1 MTAGNAIRDA
11 VRRLGQAGVKSPQVD
26 VEWLIAD
33 LLSCNRSEIPLHA
46 QTDLTAEDQDLFSR
60 WIERRTRREPLQHI
74 LGTANF
80 FGYDFQVSA
89 EVLIPRPETEV
100 LVELALEFL
109 MHLPNPSVFDLG
121 TGSGCIALSLAKRCS
136 KASIIGSD
144 VSREALALARAN
156 AVSLVTLDQVEFR
169 HADGLAAFAKGEQMD
184 LILSN
189 PPYIPT
195 AKIDTLEP
203 EVRDHDPRLALDGG
217 ADGMQ
222 FYRLLA
228 NEGQSHL
235 KSGGKLMAEF
245 GDGQAAT
252 IVDLFGQADWPSVTT
267 ANDLSH
273 QPRILIASA
282 GH

>member
-60 WIERRTRREPLQHI
+60 RVERRTRREPLQHI

-80 FGYDFQVSA
+80 LGYDFQVSA

-144 VSREALALARAN
+144 VSRVALALARAN
-156 AVSLVTLDQVEFR
+156 AVSLDTLEQVEFR
-169 HADGLAAFAKGEQMD
+169 HADGLAALAKCEQVD

-195 AKIDTLEP
+195 ANIDTLEP

-228 NEGQSHL
+228 DEGQSHL
-235 KSGGKLMAEF
+235 KSGAKLMAEF

-252 IVDLFGQADWPSVTT
+252 ILDLFGQADWPSVTT

-273 QPRILIASA
+273 QPRIVIASA

>member
-60 WIERRTRREPLQHI
+60 RVERRTRREPLQHI

-80 FGYDFQVSA
+80 LGYDFQVSA

-121 TGSGCIALSLAKRCS
+121 TGSGCIALSLSKRCP

-144 VSREALALARAN
+144 VSRKALALAKEN
-156 AVSLVTLDQVEFR
+156 AVSLGTLNQVEFR
-169 HADGLAAFAKGEQMD
+169 HADGLAALAKCEQVD

-195 AKIDTLEP
+195 ANIDTLEP

-245 GDGQAAT
+245 GDGQAPT
-252 IVDLFGQADWPSVTT
+252 IVDLFAQAGWPSVTT
-267 ANDLSH
+267 VNDLSH
-273 QPRILIASA
+273 RPRILIASA

>member
-1 MTAGNAIRDA
+1 MTVGNAFRDA
-11 VRRLGQAGVKSPQVD
+11 VRRLAQAGVKSPQVD
-26 VEWLIAD
+26 VEWLLAD
-33 LLSCNRSEIPLHA
+33 LLPCNRSEIPLHA
-46 QTDLTAEDQDLFSR
+46 QTDLPAEDLDRFSR
-60 WIERRTRREPLQHI
+60 SVERRTRREPLQHI

>member
-1 MTAGNAIRDA
+1 MTAGNATRDA

-26 VEWLIAD
+26 VEWLLAD

-46 QTDLTAEDQDLFSR
+46 QTDLTAEDLVLFSR

-109 MHLPNPSVFDLG
+109 VHLPNPSVFDLG

-156 AVSLVTLDQVEFR
+156 AVSLDTLDQVEFR
-169 HADGLAAFAKGEQMD
+169 HADGLAAFTKGEQVD
-184 LILSN
+184 LIVSN

-195 AKIDTLEP
+195 SKIDTLEP

-217 ADGMQ
+217 PDGMQ

-228 NEGQSHL
+228 DEGQFHL
-235 KSGGKLMAEF
+235 RSGAKLMAEF

-252 IVDLFGQADWPSVTT
+252 IVDLFDQAGWPSVTT
-267 ANDLSH
+267 VNDLSH

>member
-60 WIERRTRREPLQHI
+60 RVERRTRREPLQHI

-80 FGYDFQVSA
+80 LGYDFQVSA

-109 MHLPNPSVFDLG
+109 VNLPNPSVFDLG
-121 TGSGCIALSLAKRCS
+121 TGSGCIALSLAKRCP
-136 KASIIGSD
+136 KASIIGTD

-156 AVSLVTLDQVEFR
+156 AVSLGILDQVEFR
-169 HADGLAAFAKGEQMD
+169 HADGLAVFAKGKQVD

-189 PPYIPT
+189 PPYVPT
-195 AKIDTLEP
+195 ANIDTLEP

-217 ADGMQ
+217 PDGMQ

-228 NEGQSHL
+228 DEGQSHL
-235 KSGGKLMAEF
+235 KSGAKLMAEF

-252 IVDLFGQADWPSVTT
+252 IVDLFDQAGWPSVTT
-267 ANDLSH
+267 VNDLSH

>member
-11 VRRLGQAGVKSPQVD
+11 VRRLEQAGVESPQIDVD
-26 VEWLIAD
+26 WLLAD
-33 LLSCNRSEIPLHA
+33 LLSCNRSEIPLYA
-46 QTDLTAEDQDLFSR
+46 QTDLTADDLDRLSR
-60 WIERRTRREPLQHI
+60 QVERRTHREPLQHI

-80 FGYDFQVSA
+80 LGYDFQVSA
-89 EVLIPRPETEV
+89 EVLIPRPETEL

-109 MHLPNPSVFDLG
+109 RHLPNPSVFDLG
-121 TGSGCIALSLAKRCS
+121 TGSGCIALALAKRCS
-136 KASIIGSD
+136 KAGIIGSD
-144 VSREALALARAN
+144 VSKEALVLARAN
-156 AVSLVTLDQVEFR
+156 AVSLGTLGQVEFR
-169 HADGLAAFAKGEQMD
+169 HADGLAALAKGEQVD

-195 AKIDTLEP
+195 ANIDTLQP

-217 ADGMQ
+217 ADGML

-228 NEGQSHL
+228 EEGQSHL
-235 KSGGKLMAEF
+235 KSGAKLMAEF
-245 GDGQAAT
+245 GDGQAAA
-252 IVDLFGQADWPSVTT
+252 IVDLFSQAGWPSVTT

-273 QPRILIASA
+273 QPRIVIASA

>member
-1 MTAGNAIRDA
+1 MTTGNAIRDA

-60 WIERRTRREPLQHI
+60 RVERRTRREPLQHI

-169 HADGLAAFAKGEQMD
+169 HADGLAAFAKGEQVD

-195 AKIDTLEP
+195 ANIDTLEP

-228 NEGQSHL
+228 DEGQFHL
-235 KSGGKLMAEF
+235 RSGAKLMAEF

>member
-1 MTAGNAIRDA
+1 MTTGNAIRDA

-60 WIERRTRREPLQHI
+60 RVERRTRREPLQHI

-80 FGYDFQVSA
+80 LGYDFQVSA

-121 TGSGCIALSLAKRCS
+121 TGSGCIALSIAKRCS

-156 AVSLVTLDQVEFR
+156 AVSLGILDQVEFR

-235 KSGGKLMAEF
+235 KSGAKLMAEF

-252 IVDLFGQADWPSVTT
+252 IVDLFRQADWPTVTT

>member
-1 MTAGNAIRDA
+1 MTTGNAIRDA

-46 QTDLTAEDQDLFSR
+46 QTDLTAEDLDRFSR
-60 WIERRTRREPLQHI
+60 RVEQRTRREPLQHI

-109 MHLPNPSVFDLG
+109 VHLPNPSVFDLG

-156 AVSLVTLDQVEFR
+156 AISLGILDQVEFR
-169 HADGLAAFAKGEQMD
+169 HADGLAALAKGKQVD

-228 NEGQSHL
+228 DEGQSHL
-235 KSGGKLMAEF
+235 KSGAKLMAEF

-252 IVDLFGQADWPSVTT
+252 IVDLFDQAGWPSVTT
-267 ANDLSH
+267 VNDLSH

>member
-1 MTAGNAIRDA
+1 MTASDAICDA
-11 VRRLGQAGVKSPQVD
+11 VRRLDQAGVESPQVD
-26 VEWLIAD
+26 AEWLLSD

-46 QTDLTAEDQDLFSR
+46 QVDLTAEDLDRFSQR
-60 WIERRTRREPLQHI
+60 IERRSRREPLQHI

-80 FGYDFQVSA
+80 LGYDFEVSTQA
-89 EVLIPRPETEV
+89 LIPRPETEV
-100 LVELALEFL
+100 LVELALKFL
-109 MHLPNPSVFDLG
+109 LDLPNPSVFDMG
-121 TGSGCIALSLAKRCS
+121 TGSGCIALSIAKLCP

-144 VSREALALARAN
+144 ISKEALTLAKAN
-156 AVSLVTLDQVEFR
+156 AVSLGTLDQVELR
-169 HADGLAAFAKGEQMD
+169 HADALDALAKGEQVD

-195 AKIDTLEP
+195 ENIDTLQP

-217 ADGMQ
+217 PDGMQ

-228 NEGQSHL
+228 NEGQTHL
-235 KSGGKLMAEF
+235 KSGAKLMSEF

-252 IVDLFGQADWPSVTT
+252 IVELFGQAGWRNVTT

-273 QPRILIASA
+273 QPRIVIASA

>member
-11 VRRLGQAGVKSPQVD
+11 VGRLAQAGVESPQVD
-26 VEWLIAD
+26 VEWLLAD

-46 QTDLTAEDQDLFSR
+46 QADLTAEDLDRFSQR
-60 WIERRTRREPLQHI
+60 VERRTRREPLQHI

-80 FGYDFQVSA
+80 LGYDFQVSA

-109 MHLPNPSVFDLG
+109 CHLPNPSVFDLG
-121 TGSGCIALSLAKRCS
+121 TGSGCVALALAKRCS

-144 VSREALALARAN
+144 VSKEALVLARAN
-156 AVSLVTLDQVEFR
+156 AASLGTLGQVEFR
-169 HADGLAAFAKGEQMD
+169 HADGLAALAKGEQMD

-195 AKIDTLEP
+195 SNIDTLQP

-217 ADGMQ
+217 VDGML

-228 NEGQSHL
+228 EEAQSHL
-235 KSGGKLMAEF
+235 KSGAKLMAEF
-245 GDGQAAT
+245 GDGQAAA
-252 IVDLFGQADWPSVTT
+252 IVDLFSQAGWPSVTT

-273 QPRILIASA
+273 QPRIVIASA

>member
-60 WIERRTRREPLQHI
+60 RVERRTRREPLQHI

-80 FGYDFQVSA
+80 LGYDFQVSA

-121 TGSGCIALSLAKRCS
+121 TGSGCIALSIAKRCS

-156 AVSLVTLDQVEFR
+156 AVSLDTLEQVEFR
-169 HADGLAAFAKGEQMD
+169 HADGLAALAKCEQVD

-195 AKIDTLEP
+195 ANIDTLER

-228 NEGQSHL
+228 DEGQSHL
-235 KSGGKLMAEF
+235 KSGAKLMAEF

-252 IVDLFGQADWPSVTT
+252 IVDLFRQAGWPTVTT

>member
-60 WIERRTRREPLQHI
+60 RVERRTRREPLQHI

-80 FGYDFQVSA
+80 LGYDFQVSA

-109 MHLPNPSVFDLG
+109 VYLPNPSVFDLG

-136 KASIIGSD
+136 KARIIGSD

-156 AVSLVTLDQVEFR
+156 AVSLDTLDQVEFR
-169 HADGLAAFAKGEQMD
+169 HADGLAAFAKGEQVD

-195 AKIDTLEP
+195 ANIDTLEP

-245 GDGQAAT
+245 GDGQAPT
-252 IVDLFGQADWPSVTT
+252 IVDLFAQAGWPSVTT
-267 ANDLSH
+267 VNDLSH
-273 QPRILIASA
+273 RPRILIASA

>member
-46 QTDLTAEDQDLFSR
+46 QTDLTAEDLDLFSR

-144 VSREALALARAN
+144 VSRVALALARAN
-156 AVSLVTLDQVEFR
+156 AVSLDTLEQVEFR
-169 HADGLAAFAKGEQMD
+169 HADGLAALAKCEQVD

-195 AKIDTLEP
+195 ANIDTLEP

-228 NEGQSHL
+228 DEGQSHL
-235 KSGGKLMAEF
+235 KSGAKLMAEF

-252 IVDLFGQADWPSVTT
+252 IVDLFRQAGWPTVTT

-282 GH
+282 EH

>member
-11 VRRLGQAGVKSPQVD
+11 VGRLAQAGVESPQVD
-26 VEWLIAD
+26 VEWLLAD

-46 QTDLTAEDQDLFSR
+46 QADLTAEDLDRFSQR
-60 WIERRTRREPLQHI
+60 VERRTRREPLQHI

-80 FGYDFQVSA
+80 LGYDFQVSA

-109 MHLPNPSVFDLG
+109 CHLPNPSVFDLG
-121 TGSGCIALSLAKRCS
+121 TGSGCIALALAKRCS

-144 VSREALALARAN
+144 VSKEALVLARAN
-156 AVSLVTLDQVEFR
+156 AASLGTLGQVEFR
-169 HADGLAAFAKGEQMD
+169 HADGLAALAKGEQMD

-195 AKIDTLEP
+195 SNIDTLQP

-217 ADGMQ
+217 VDGML

-228 NEGQSHL
+228 EEAQSHL
-235 KSGGKLMAEF
+235 KSGAKLMAEF
-245 GDGQAAT
+245 GDGQAAA
-252 IVDLFGQADWPSVTT
+252 IVDLFSQAGWPSVTT

-273 QPRILIASA
+273 QPRIVIASA

>member
-26 VEWLIAD
+26 VEWLLAD

-46 QTDLTAEDQDLFSR
+46 QTELPAEDLDRFSR
-60 WIERRTRREPLQHI
+60 SVERRTRREPLQHI
-74 LGTANF
+74 MGTANF

-169 HADGLAAFAKGEQMD
+169 HADGLAAFAKGEQVD

-195 AKIDTLEP
+195 ANIDTLEP

-228 NEGQSHL
+228 DDGQSHL

-245 GDGQAAT
+245 GDGQAVT
-252 IVDLFGQADWPSVTT
+252 IVDLFDQAGWPTVTT

-282 GH
+282 EH

>member
-1 MTAGNAIRDA
+1 M
-11 VRRLGQAGVKSPQVD
+11 
-26 VEWLIAD
+26 
-33 LLSCNRSEIPLHA
+33 
-46 QTDLTAEDQDLFSR
+46 TAEDQDLFSR
-60 WIERRTRREPLQHI
+60 RVERRTRREPLQHI

-80 FGYDFQVSA
+80 LGYDFQVSA

-136 KASIIGSD
+136 KARIIGSD

-156 AVSLVTLDQVEFR
+156 AVSLDTLDQVEFR
-169 HADGLAAFAKGEQMD
+169 HADGLAAFAKGEQVD

-195 AKIDTLEP
+195 ANIDTLEP

-228 NEGQSHL
+228 DEGRSHL

-245 GDGQAAT
+245 GDGQAPT
-252 IVDLFGQADWPSVTT
+252 IVDLFRQADWPTVTT

-282 GH
+282 EH

>member
-60 WIERRTRREPLQHI
+60 RVERRTRREPLQHI

-80 FGYDFQVSA
+80 LGYDFQVSA

-245 GDGQAAT
+245 GDGQAPT
-252 IVDLFGQADWPSVTT
+252 IVDLFAQAGWPSVTT
-267 ANDLSH
+267 VNDLSH
-273 QPRILIASA
+273 RPRILIASA

>member
-60 WIERRTRREPLQHI
+60 RVERRTRREPLQHI

-80 FGYDFQVSA
+80 LGYDFQVSA

-144 VSREALALARAN
+144 VSRVALALARAN
-156 AVSLVTLDQVEFR
+156 AVSLDTLEQVEFR
-169 HADGLAAFAKGEQMD
+169 HADGLAALAKCEQVD

-195 AKIDTLEP
+195 ANIDTLEP

-228 NEGQSHL
+228 DEGQSHL
-235 KSGGKLMAEF
+235 KSGAKLMAEF

-252 IVDLFGQADWPSVTT
+252 IVDLFRQAGWPTVTT

-282 GH
+282 EH

>member
-1 MTAGNAIRDA
+1 MTVGNAFRDA
-11 VRRLGQAGVKSPQVD
+11 VRRLAQAGVKSPQVD
-26 VEWLIAD
+26 VEWLLAD

-60 WIERRTRREPLQHI
+60 RVERRTRREPLQHI

-121 TGSGCIALSLAKRCS
+121 TGSGCIALSIAKRCS

-156 AVSLVTLDQVEFR
+156 AVSLDTLDQVEFR
-169 HADGLAAFAKGEQMD
+169 HADGLAAFTKGEQVD
-184 LILSN
+184 LIVSN

-195 AKIDTLEP
+195 ANIDTLEP

-217 ADGMQ
+217 PDGMQ

-228 NEGQSHL
+228 DEGQFHL
-235 KSGGKLMAEF
+235 RSGAKLMAEF

-252 IVDLFGQADWPSVTT
+252 IVDLFDQAGWPSVTT
-267 ANDLSH
+267 VNDLSH